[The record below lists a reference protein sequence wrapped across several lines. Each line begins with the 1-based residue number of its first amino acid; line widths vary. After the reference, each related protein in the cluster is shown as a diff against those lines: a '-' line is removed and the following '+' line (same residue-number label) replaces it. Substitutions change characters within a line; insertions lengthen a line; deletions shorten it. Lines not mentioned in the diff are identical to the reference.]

1 MESGFVLDMDE
12 LDAVLNLVF
21 FVMTIFDL
29 VDVNVLI
36 IEGKTIYGH

>member
-1 MESGFVLDMDE
+1 MEE

-29 VDVNVLI
+29 VEVNVLI
-36 IEGKTIYGH
+36 IDA

>member
-36 IEGKTIYGH
+36 IDDKIIYGH